1 MCIRDRLYR
10 VNGVLGLRLSG
21 VPLVYSKLCFVCDL
35 VLNSVRHTVLHF
47 HWTQGSISWGHV
59 SLERTSV
66 PRVCVDVNSLYRGRL
81 RGSRAPRL
89 HQRRIF
95 ISHMTFTYCAACG
108 YISFTVF
115 FRSVSHASV
124 KSTKFSRRY
133 QIVRLSEVNEIWHI
147 GSPDFSVYHE
157 IGELWPRE
165 SPWSAKILKGVK
177 QFCSAFLIH
186 RLAKRDEIWQG

>member
-1 MCIRDRLYR
+1 LYNGVWQPVERIVAVRSTRLSNRLSNPFDNRLYR

-35 VLNSVRHTVLHF
+35 VLNSVRHPTVLHF

-66 PRVCVDVNSLYRGRL
+66 PRVCVDVNSLYCGRL

-95 ISHMTFTYCAACG
+95 ISHMTFTYCRRMRRHIVYC
-108 YISFTVF
+108 F
-115 FRSVSHASV
+115 FGLSVTLQSNQQS
-124 KSTKFSRRY
+124 
-133 QIVRLSEVNEIWHI
+133 
-147 GSPDFSVYHE
+147 
-157 IGELWPRE
+157 
-165 SPWSAKILKGVK
+165 SAEDI
-177 QFCSAFLIH
+177 
-186 RLAKRDEIWQG
+186 R